1 LYIHIYYYVYA
12 DSAPARWE
20 SSGMPRRNAKPIAP
34 HEQSSLETLAINVRV
49 MRQLR
54 NITQEQLAEIAG
66 MERTQIS
73 AMERA
78 LRSVQFATLDRLAK
92 ALNVEPWEL
101 LRPRDSTGR

>member
-1 LYIHIYYYVYA
+1 MYA
-12 DSAPARWE
+12 DSIPARWE
-20 SSGMPRRNAKPIAP
+20 SSGMPKQNAKFVPP

-54 NITQEQLAEIAG
+54 NITQEQLAELAG
-66 MERTQIS
+66 MERTQVS

-78 LRSVQFATLDRLAK
+78 VRAVQFVTLDRLAK
-92 ALNVEPWEL
+92 ALDVAPWEL

>member
-1 LYIHIYYYVYA
+1 MYA
-12 DSAPARWE
+12 DSTPATWE
-20 SSGMPRRNAKPIAP
+20 SSGMPKRNAKPIAP
-34 HEQSSLETLAINVRV
+34 LEQSSLQTLAINVRV

-54 NITQEQLAEIAG
+54 DITQEQLAELAE

-78 LRSVQFATLDRLAK
+78 TRSVQLATLDRMAK
-92 ALNVEPWEL
+92 ALGVAAWEL